1 MRNESLIQH
10 DRKDYFALYRLANH
24 DQIKKYNNDY
34 YSNHKDLIR
43 AHQRLYYCKAKAKKA
58 NINAI

>member
-1 MRNESLIQH
+1 MRNEILIQH
-10 DRKDYFALYRLANH
+10 DRKNYFALYRLAH
-24 DQIKKYNNDY
+24 REQIKKYNNDY

-43 AHQRLYYCKAKAKKA
+43 ARQRRYYCKAKAKKA